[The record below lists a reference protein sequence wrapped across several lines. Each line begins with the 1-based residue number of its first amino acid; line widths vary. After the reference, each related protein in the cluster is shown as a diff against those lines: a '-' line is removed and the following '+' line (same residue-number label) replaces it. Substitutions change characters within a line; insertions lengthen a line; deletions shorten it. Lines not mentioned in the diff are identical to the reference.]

1 MSIVTPSYNQAPFL
15 EEAIRSVLLQDYPD
29 LEYFVIDGGSTDG
42 SVEIIRRYAPWLA
55 HWVSEP
61 DRGQSDA
68 VNKAWMR
75 ATGEILAYLNSDDL
89 YPPGAVRAAVG
100 HLCAHPEVGVVYG
113 AYTVID
119 ERGAVL
125 EPLRRPSAWTPAMP
139 MRGLPAHAMFFR
151 RDVLARVGFLDI
163 GLHFAMDADL
173 CARLAL
179 AGVRFERVPG
189 GALIRVRHWP
199 GAKSFNWSEAA
210 LAEVWGNWER
220 LARSPGAPPGIR
232 DRLPAILAKACL
244 WPAYRSLE
252 RGLPQ
257 DARRLLWRSVRTHW
271 PIALSGEFLR
281 ILGGALL
288 GPRARALLRSMRQPL
303 RRRR

>member
-1 MSIVTPSYNQAPFL
+1 VSVVTPSYNQAPFL

-29 LEYFVIDGGSTDG
+29 LEYLVIDGGSTDG
-42 SVEIIRRYAPWLA
+42 SVEIIRRYASWLA

-68 VNKAWMR
+68 VNKGWTR
-75 ATGEILAYLNSDDL
+75 ATGDVLAYLNSDDL
-89 YPPGAVRAAVG
+89 YPPGAIRAAMR
-100 HLCAHPEVGVVYG
+100 HLRDHPEIGVVYG
-113 AYTVID
+113 SYTVID

-125 EPLRRPSAWTPAMP
+125 EPLRRPSAWSPTMP

-151 RDVLARVGFLDI
+151 REVLMRVGLLDV

-173 CARLAL
+173 CARAAL

-189 GALIRVRHWP
+189 GSLIRVRHWP
-199 GAKSFNWSEAA
+199 GAKSFSWSEEA

-220 LARSPGAPPGIR
+220 LARSPAAPPGIR
-232 DRLPAILAKACL
+232 DRLPAIKAKACL

-252 RGLPQ
+252 RGLPR

-281 ILGGALL
+281 ILGGSLM
-288 GPRARALLRSMRQPL
+288 GPRARTLLRAMRRQL
-303 RRRR
+303 GGRG